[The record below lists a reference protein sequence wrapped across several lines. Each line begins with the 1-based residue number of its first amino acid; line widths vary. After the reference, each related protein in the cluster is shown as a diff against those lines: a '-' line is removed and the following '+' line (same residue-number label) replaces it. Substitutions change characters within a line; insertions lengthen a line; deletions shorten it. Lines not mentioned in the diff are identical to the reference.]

1 MSELN
6 LEQARFNMVEQQ
18 VRPWDVLDPKV
29 LELMETVPRD
39 AFVPEDHRNLAY
51 ADIEIPLGHG
61 ESMMA
66 PKVEG
71 RMLQALAVQ
80 PTDVALEVGTGSGY
94 VTALLAKLAG
104 HVYSVELIDEF
115 KHEASKKL
123 AAHGIE
129 NVTLRTGDASHGWN
143 QQPRYDVIAVTGS
156 LPEYH
161 DGFEQSLALGGR
173 LFVVVG
179 EAPVMEAMLITRV
192 GENEFRRE
200 MLFETDLKALTNAE
214 KTPEF
219 VL

>member
-29 LELMETVPRD
+29 LELMETVARD
-39 AFVPEDHRNLAY
+39 AFVPEDHKNLAY
-51 ADIEIPLGHG
+51 ADIEIPLGHD

-71 RMLQALAVQ
+71 RMLQALAVK
-80 PTDVALEVGTGSGY
+80 PNDVVLEVGTGSGY
-94 VTALLAKLAG
+94 VTALLGKLAG
-104 HVYSVELIDEF
+104 HVYSVEIIDAF
-115 KHEASKKL
+115 KYEAGKKL
-123 AAHGIE
+123 AEHGIE
-129 NVTLRTGDASHGWN
+129 NVTLRSGDASQGWN
-143 QQPRYDVIAVTGS
+143 QQSRYDAIAVTGS

-200 MLFETDLKALTNAE
+200 KLFETDLKALTNAE